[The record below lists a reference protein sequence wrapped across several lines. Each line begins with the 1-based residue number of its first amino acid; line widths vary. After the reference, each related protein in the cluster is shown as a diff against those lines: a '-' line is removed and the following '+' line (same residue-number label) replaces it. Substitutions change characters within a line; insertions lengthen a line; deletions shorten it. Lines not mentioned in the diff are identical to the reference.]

1 MMHRAPT
8 SKGGTFGHPEG
19 RNELRPYAAGGYCQ
33 PTPPFP
39 LPTTLTDRCSLTVR
53 SRRIYAGAG
62 WLDGVVA
69 VDGEQISG
77 LFSVHDAPV
86 GEREIDV
93 GDKTVIPGLVDTH
106 IHLRDPGFTHKEDF
120 ETGTR
125 AAAAGGVTTV
135 LDMPNVEPPT
145 NTVERFKAHVANAA
159 VKSLVDFG
167 HNAAGT
173 IPENIAGLAEAGATA
188 FKVFMMADVGRDYP
202 HMPGIAVD
210 DHATLLRICEE
221 VARTGRPLFVH
232 PHDQQL
238 YDLFVRRAWDRWGR
252 DYRSYARAWRDGDGI
267 VLDSG
272 IATMLLLQRLTGVRL
287 HLLHGSTVNGLAMAG
302 AAKAE
307 GRSVTV
313 EVNPWALYVTNSW
326 ETIERL
332 GPYCLG
338 MWVPEDHAAAVRQAL
353 LDGTADVIGT
363 DHAPHTRE
371 EKEVG
376 WTDMYAAPGGSPMV
390 QHYLSLLLTD
400 VNAGKLALERVVELC
415 STNPAKLVGLYPRKG
430 VIAPGSDADLVVVDL
445 RRRETITAARGYSKC
460 GWTPLEGR
468 EVQGVPVMTILRGQV
483 IAENG
488 EVFAEPGNGRFQWP
502 VDKPR

>member
-1 MMHRAPT
+1 VAI
-8 SKGGTFGHPEG
+8 EG
-19 RNELRPYAAGGYCQ
+19 ER
-33 PTPPFP
+33 
-39 LPTTLTDRCSLTVR
+39 V
-53 SRRIYAGAG
+53 
-62 WLDGVVA
+62 
-69 VDGEQISG
+69 SG
-77 LFSVHDAPV
+77 LFKAEDAP
-86 GEREIDV
+86 GAERTIDA
-93 GDKTVIPGLVDTH
+93 GGHPVIPGLVDTH
-106 IHLRDPGFTHKEDF
+106 VHLRDPGFTHKEDF

-145 NTVERFKAHVANAA
+145 NTAERLRAHVENAA
-159 VKSLVDFG
+159 AKSLVDFG

-173 IPENIAGLAEAGATA
+173 IPENIADLAEAGATT

-221 VARTGRPLFVH
+221 VAKTGRPLFVH

-238 YDLFVRRAWDRWGR
+238 YDLFVHRAWERWGR
-252 DYRSYARAWRDGDGI
+252 DYRSYARAWRDGDGL

-272 IATMLLLQRLTGVRL
+272 IATMLLLQRPTGVRL
-287 HLLHGSTVNGLAMAG
+287 HLLHGSTVNGLAMAR

-313 EVNPWALYVTNSW
+313 EINPWALYLTNSW
-326 ETIERL
+326 ENIERL

-338 MWVPEDHAAAVRQAL
+338 MWVPPDHAAAVRTAL
-353 LDGTADVIGT
+353 LDGTADVIGS

-371 EKEVG
+371 EKEIG
-376 WTDMYAAPGGSPMV
+376 WSDMYAAPGGSPMV

-400 VNAGKLALERVVELC
+400 VNAGKISLERVVELC
-415 STNPAKLVGLYPRKG
+415 STNPARLVGLYPRKG
-430 VIAPGSDADLVVVDL
+430 AIAAGADADLVVLDL
-445 RRRETITAARGYSKC
+445 DRSETISAARGYSKC

-468 EVQGVPVMTILRGQV
+468 EVQGVPVMTILRGRIIV
-483 IAENG
+483 ENG
-488 EVFAEPGNGRFQWP
+488 EVLAEPGSGRFLRPAMQP
-502 VDKPR
+502 HAKSRRRRAVRD